1 MALKDW
7 VQGNGFKW
15 FIFPLVFIGTV
26 VVKRLAEDRSVFYP
40 RIPAE
45 IVFRAVIYPCRDAGI
60 VSRAVIYPRM
70 DAGIVCKVKIYPY
83 II

>member
-15 FIFPLVFIGTV
+15 FIFPLVFIDTV
-26 VVKRLAEDRSVFYP
+26 AVKYLAGRSPVFYP
-40 RIPAE
+40 RIHAE
-45 IVFRAVIYPCRDAGI
+45 IVCRGTIYPCMDAGIVNRAVIYLCI
-60 VSRAVIYPRM
+60 
-70 DAGIVCKVKIYPY
+70 DAGIVCKVKIYPC